1 MSERVA
7 FVTGGTGGIG
17 TAICRR
23 LADDGVKVVAAY
35 NNPEKAKKWQ
45 EDQKSDGYEFVIVQ
59 CNVTDFDACAA
70 AIKEA
75 ETMVGLIDILVNNA
89 GITKDGMFKKMDQRK
104 WNAVI
109 STNLDSLFN
118 VTKQVVDGMAERK
131 FGRIINIASVNGR
144 RGQIGQSNY
153 CTAKAGMYGFTM
165 TLAREMATKG
175 VTVNSLSPGYIAT
188 DMVMAIPEKVMES
201 ILATIPMGRL
211 GTPEE
216 MAGYV
221 SFLASDGAAYLTGCD
236 LSPNG
241 GQHITI

>member
-1 MSERVA
+1 VAQRIA

-35 NNPEKAKKWQ
+35 NNPEKAQKWQ
-45 EDQKSDGYEFVIVQ
+45 EAQKSDGYDFVIVQ
-59 CNVTDFDACAA
+59 CNVTDFEACAA
-70 AIKEA
+70 AVAEA
-75 ETMVGLIDILVNNA
+75 ESAVGPIDILVNNA
-89 GITKDGMFKKMDQRK
+89 GITKDGMFKKMDQAK
-104 WNAVI
+104 WSSVI
-109 STNLDSLFN
+109 ATNLDSLFN
-118 VTKQVVDGMAERK
+118 VTKQVTAGMSERG
-131 FGRIINIASVNGR
+131 FGRIINISSVNGR
-144 RGQIGQSNY
+144 RGQMGQVNY

-165 TLAREMATKG
+165 ALARELATKG
-175 VTVNSLSPGYIAT
+175 VTVNTLSPGYIAT
-188 DMVMAIPEKVMES
+188 EMVMAIPEKVMDS

-221 SFLASDGAAYLTGCD
+221 SFMASDGAAYLTGCD
-236 LSPNG
+236 ISPNG